1 MHELLARFTFLA
13 IYLSFF
19 EANLKPNQKIA
30 GSIHNI
36 HVVPTPMTYDGIAV
50 VFHSSQCTQRDEGI
64 DAFLSAVYISPS
76 GSTKAIHRVE
86 ASQSVPTK
94 LPHVLRPKYMVS
106 SAILSY
112 HQIYF

>member
-1 MHELLARFTFLA
+1 MHELLARFTLLG

-50 VFHSSQCTQRDEGI
+50 VFHSSQCTQHDEGI
-64 DAFLSAVYISPS
+64 DGFPLGSLHIALWFYKSYPQS
-76 GSTKAIHRVE
+76 GSFLVG
-86 ASQSVPTK
+86 PN
-94 LPHVLRPKYMVS
+94 
-106 SAILSY
+106 
-112 HQIYF
+112 